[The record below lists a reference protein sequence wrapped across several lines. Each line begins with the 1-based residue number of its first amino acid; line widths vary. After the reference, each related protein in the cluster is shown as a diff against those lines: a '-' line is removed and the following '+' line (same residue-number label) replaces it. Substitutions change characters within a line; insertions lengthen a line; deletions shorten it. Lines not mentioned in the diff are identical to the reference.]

1 MKKKIDV
8 KEYANQI
15 IQAIPKGILLNTKD
29 EKFNSMIIGWGGL
42 GTNWALPVFTVYV
55 REGRF
60 TREQLDHNPN
70 FTISI
75 PVKGINPKIVKVCS
89 RESGRHIDKVKE
101 ANLTLEEAE
110 VNGVPGIKEYPLTLE
125 CKVLYRQEQKLDLY
139 DEKVK
144 HFYPQDV
151 GSENV
156 GANKDVHVMY
166 IGEIVDA
173 YIIED

>member
-8 KEYANQI
+8 TDYANEI
-15 IQAIPKGILLNTKD
+15 IKAIPKGILLNTQD
-29 EKFNSMIIGWGGL
+29 EKFNSMIIGWGGI
-42 GTNWALPVFTVYV
+42 GTNWSLPVFTVYV
-55 REGRF
+55 REGRY
-60 TREQLDHNPN
+60 TRQQLDANPN

-75 PVKGINPKIVKVCS
+75 PLKGINPQIVKVCG
-89 RESGRHIDKVKE
+89 RESGRNVDKVKE
-101 ANLTLEEAE
+101 ANLTLEDAE

-139 DEKVK
+139 DEKVM
-144 HFYPQDV
+144 HYYPQDV
-151 GSENV
+151 GSDNP

-166 IGEIVDA
+166 VGEIVDA